1 MRTMSYANHGAGRE
15 RIVAIGLV
23 GLVQGGI
30 IAALMSGLAVQFID
44 KFTDKPLVTYPV
56 PVDVPPPPP
65 VERKLVDA
73 PTKPIVTRTVLPLP
87 DRDTPTVEVSQ
98 PRVPLTGADIPMPP
112 RVDPMPLPTI
122 PSPTPTPA
130 DLSRGASARGNVGAW
145 FPQDA
150 YPAQALRA
158 GAEGRASVLLS
169 VSPTGKVTDCRIV
182 SGTGNAALDAATCRL
197 AIRNGRFEP
206 ARDAAGNPVATQ
218 MRLPPVVWRIVN

>member
-1 MRTMSYANHGAGRE
+1 MSYANSGTGRE

-23 GLVQGGI
+23 GLIQGGI

-44 KFTDKPLVTYPV
+44 KITDKPLTTYDV
-56 PVDVPPPPP
+56 PIPVPPPPP
-65 VERKLVDA
+65 VEK
-73 PTKPIVTRTVLPLP
+73 KPVEPVPI
-87 DRDTPTVEVSQ
+87 DTPTTTL
-98 PRVPLTGADIPMPP
+98 PRLPELPMPKID
-112 RVDPMPLPTI
+112 VDVPTPMMTGTPIPIPGPNELPTLPTP

-158 GAEGRASVLLS
+158 GAEGRASVSLS
-169 VSPTGKVTDCRIV
+169 VSATGKVTDCRVV

-197 AIRNGRFEP
+197 ATRNGRFEP

>member
-1 MRTMSYANHGAGRE
+1 MSYANSGTGRE

-23 GLVQGGI
+23 GLIQGGI

-44 KFTDKPLVTYPV
+44 KITDKPLTTYDV
-56 PVDVPPPPP
+56 PIPVPPPPP
-65 VERKLVDA
+65 VEK
-73 PTKPIVTRTVLPLP
+73 KPVEPVPI
-87 DRDTPTVEVSQ
+87 DTPTTTL
-98 PRVPLTGADIPMPP
+98 PRLPDLPMPK
-112 RVDPMPLPTI
+112 VDVDVPTPTMTGTPIPIPGPIELPTLPTP

-158 GAEGRASVLLS
+158 GAEGRASVSLS
-169 VSPTGKVTDCRIV
+169 VSATGKVTDCRIV
-182 SGTGNAALDAATCRL
+182 SGTGNAALDTATCRL